1 MVDVFFINLDDYYIW
16 LVVTGTCFIFPYTR
30 IGNNHPNW
38 LSYFPEGL
46 KPPRR
51 YICVYTCI
59 YIYIATHVHNEIQRH
74 TLPWHREDKVSAI
87 QNLVA
92 RDMGVPHL
100 CQKRLGIYWI
110 LEPRTFPIWA
120 LIHFPQYYIPTYQTG
135 SIHGK
140 GRPLS
145 PQWGT
150 CQQTTLGPISTGE
163 SDLQVRDHRK

>member
-1 MVDVFFINLDDYYIW
+1 MTIISDWWWLEHVLFFHILVSGITIRTDFHIFQRGWNHQGDIFAYI
-16 LVVTGTCFIFPYTR
+16 LV
-30 IGNNHPNW
+30 
-38 LSYFPEGL
+38 
-46 KPPRR
+46 
-51 YICVYTCI
+51 

-135 SIHGK
+135 SIHWK

-150 CQQTTLGPISTGE
+150 CQQTTLGPISTG